1 MKKTI
6 VCFLMVV
13 LAGMNS
19 CASATQPSSQNRSA
33 TPSATQASPSSTAPV
48 QQAVQPIAAQP
59 QPIQLAQ
66 ASQPQA
72 QVQPPAAASRP
83 KVAVY
88 VTGGKNASENKALA
102 ARMTHGLVNSGRYS
116 AIERTD
122 AFLDQVAKEMVTQRS
137 GAIDDKQISELGRQA
152 GANFVCVAE
161 ILAVFGDHQIS
172 ARIINVVS
180 VEVVASGVAEG
191 ALKNINDF
199 AVLSNQVVASLLG
212 VAQSAVTVS
221 GTTTTSA
228 GQAVTATPPSAQ
240 SVTVPTTTSNT
251 ITDPRDGKTYRT
263 VKIGKLTWMAQN
275 LNFRPRTDNTWCY
288 GNDNDNCDK
297 YGRLYLWDA
306 AMSACPAGWRLPTKE
321 DWDDLIWEADGKD
334 AAGSRLKSKSGWS
347 NNGNGTDK
355 FGFSAL
361 PGGRRDGSFDN
372 VGTGGYWW
380 SATEFGSGIGYV
392 WYRRMLSDNSNVD
405 EDGYRKSYGFSVRC
419 VR

>member
-1 MKKTI
+1 MKKAV
-6 VCFLMVV
+6 VCFLMLI

-19 CASATQPSSQNRSA
+19 CAGAAQPSSQNRSA
-33 TPSATQASPSSTAPV
+33 TPSPTQASQPSTAPV
-48 QQAVQPIAAQP
+48 QQSQAVQPIAAQP

-72 QVQPPAAASRP
+72 QPQAATSRP

-199 AVLSNQVVASLLG
+199 AVLSNAVVASMLG
-212 VAQSAVTVS
+212 LAPSAVTAPPPSSVS
-221 GTTTTSA
+221 GTATVSQAGIATS
-228 GQAVTATPPSAQ
+228 S
-240 SVTVPTTTSNT
+240 SVQVVPQTN
-251 ITDPRDGKTYRT
+251 
-263 VKIGKLTWMAQN
+263 V
-275 LNFRPRTDNTWCY
+275 
-288 GNDNDNCDK
+288 
-297 YGRLYLWDA
+297 
-306 AMSACPAGWRLPTKE
+306 PAGTTPAITGNIVPGSSLTEKLAWLQRS
-321 DWDDLIWEADGKD
+321 AD
-334 AAGSRLKSKSGWS
+334 SHNTYIYS
-347 NNGNGTDK
+347 
-355 FGFSAL
+355 
-361 PGGRRDGSFDN
+361 
-372 VGTGGYWW
+372 
-380 SATEFGSGIGYV
+380 
-392 WYRRMLSDNSNVD
+392 
-405 EDGYRKSYGFSVRC
+405 
-419 VR
+419 